1 MHDHSLVKEFVN
13 DKDDTTH
20 VINQSFSFNV
30 VPEYTIEAFMYAVE
44 YHTKNEFVV
53 IAMADNE
60 DGKITVHPENGNIVI
75 YSHDIVLERVSPTS
89 T

>member
-13 DKDDTTH
+13 NKDDTAH
-20 VINQSFSFNV
+20 VIYQSFSFNV
-30 VPEYTIEAFMYAVE
+30 VSEYTIEAFMYAVE

-53 IAMADNE
+53 IAMTDNE